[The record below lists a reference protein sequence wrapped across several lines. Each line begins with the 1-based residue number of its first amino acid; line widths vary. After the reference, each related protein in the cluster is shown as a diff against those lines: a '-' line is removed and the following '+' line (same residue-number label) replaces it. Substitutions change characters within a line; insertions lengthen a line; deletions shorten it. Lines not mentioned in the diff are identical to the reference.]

1 MGARSKYRKI
11 ADLYVR
17 GKELVFDDGT
27 VMWVQVLND
36 FERAECRR
44 AAQAERGKLVMA
56 LRELDTPEWRQLQGA
71 FYSQT
76 RDLTIDELVNGRLAE
91 WYVKVADG
99 IQNDPDWAER
109 REILSRADEVTALPE
124 EDPQRQLVDK
134 LNREWVDEIDRRLKE
149 ERDFYTESLTSFSE
163 DELLTEYKER
173 WVERRGTSL
182 ALAEYNLSEVFHVAR
197 VCDAVVPDE
206 GEPFDHSACKSHAM
220 RVFETLAEVRDLPD
234 ELILKIRAVLE
245 LMAMTERDA
254 RFSDR
259 SLSSSS
265 PSQGPEQPADSTP
278 SIPSESELQ
287 PLGT

>member
-1 MGARSKYRKI
+1 MGARSKYRKL

-56 LRELDTPEWRQLQGA
+56 LRAIDTPEWQQLQGA

-76 RDLTIDELVNGRLAE
+76 RDLTIEELVNGRLAE
-91 WYVKVADG
+91 WYVKVSDA

-109 REILSRADEVTALPE
+109 MEILRRAEEITALPE
-124 EDPQRQLVDK
+124 EDPQRQLMDK
-134 LNREWVDEIDRRLKE
+134 LNREWIDEVNKRLQE
-149 ERDFYTESLTSFSE
+149 EREFYTDSLTEYTE
-163 DELLTEYKER
+163 DELLGEYKER
-173 WVERRGTSL
+173 WIERRGTAL
-182 ALAEYNLSEVFHVAR
+182 ALAEYNLNEVFHVAR
-197 VCDAVVPDE
+197 VCEAVVPDE
-206 GEPFDHSACKSHAM
+206 GEAFDHSGCNGHAM
-220 RVFETLAEVRDLPD
+220 RAFESLAETRDLPD
-234 ELILKIRAVLE
+234 ELVHKIRGVLE
-245 LMAMTERDA
+245 LMAMSERDA

-259 SLSSSS
+259 SRSSSS
-265 PSQGPEQPADSTP
+265 PSPGPEQQAESAPST
-278 SIPSESELQ
+278 PSESELQ

>member
-1 MGARSKYRKI
+1 MGARSKYRKL

-91 WYVKVADG
+91 WYVKVADAV
-99 IQNDPDWAER
+99 QNDPDWAER
-109 REILSRADEVTALPE
+109 MEILRRAEELTALPE
-124 EDPQRQLVDK
+124 EDPQRQLLDK
-134 LNREWVDEIDRRLKE
+134 LNREWVDEIEKRLKE
-149 ERDFYTESLTSFSE
+149 ERDFYTESLTSFTE
-163 DELLTEYKER
+163 DELLVEFKER
-173 WVERRGTSL
+173 WLERRGTAL
-182 ALAEYNLSEVFHVAR
+182 ALTEYNLNEIFHVAR
-197 VCDAVVPDE
+197 VCEATVPDE
-206 GEPFDHSACKSHAM
+206 DEPFDHAGCNGHTM
-220 RVFETLAEVRDLPD
+220 RAFESLAEARDLPD
-234 ELILKIRAVLE
+234 EMVIKIRATLD

-259 SLSSSS
+259 SRSSSS
-265 PSQGPEQPADSTP
+265 PSPGPEQQAESAPST
-278 SIPSESELQ
+278 PSESELQ